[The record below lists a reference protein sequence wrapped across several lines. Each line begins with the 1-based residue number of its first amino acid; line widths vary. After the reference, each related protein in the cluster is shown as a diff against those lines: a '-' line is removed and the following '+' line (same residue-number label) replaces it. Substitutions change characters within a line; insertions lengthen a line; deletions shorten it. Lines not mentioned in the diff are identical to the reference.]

1 VNSAKVESQIISL
14 ICYMITSARGLV
26 DEPKIYGS
34 SRLVEAARRLINLAG
49 DCSVRHESLSEVAR
63 RIEEHRLEAL
73 LKGEEEFIRFTDD
86 LVALLATWLRES
98 KTVLGSSGEED

>member
-1 VNSAKVESQIISL
+1 MNSARVESQVINL

-49 DCSVRHESLSEVAR
+49 DCGIRHESLSEVAR
-63 RIEEHRLEAL
+63 QIEGHRLETL
-73 LKGEEEFIRFTDD
+73 LKDEEDFIGFVDN
-86 LVALLATWLRES
+86 LVALLATWVEES
-98 KTVLGSSGEED
+98 QVILEGSGEES